1 MHEACACIYA
11 QHRCV
16 CLYASASDIKRN
28 VCAPLMAGQSIHP
41 PVPQQSLSMSVSI
54 VAKRWKEKKK
64 SRTLVGLHE
73 SFPSTPPRLIPFTTT
88 TATAHALHQ
97 LSLSPFSL
105 FNKLSASVSRPIPDE
120 DLYPTT
126 ISSHFPT
133 LYITRRDSLSLSRFS
148 IGLLSNLLFT
158 GGCSMK
164 RVCSF
169 IIQQSRA

>member
-73 SFPSTPPRLIPFTTT
+73 SFPSTPPVWYHSPPPRPPPTHSTNCPFLLFHYLTSSVHRWVGLYRMRISIQQQFPLISPLYI
-88 TATAHALHQ
+88 LHDET
-97 LSLSPFSL
+97 LSLCL
-105 FNKLSASVSRPIPDE
+105 VS
-120 DLYPTT
+120 
-126 ISSHFPT
+126 
-133 LYITRRDSLSLSRFS
+133 
-148 IGLLSNLLFT
+148 
-158 GGCSMK
+158 
-164 RVCSF
+164 
-169 IIQQSRA
+169 Q